1 MNGESE
7 VSCHGKLQT
16 LVYNI
21 LAPTTAI
28 FAYAIGLK
36 KRSTD
41 CFFEKL
47 SVDVQFFVDAQMAV
61 SL

>member
-1 MNGESE
+1 MNEESE

-16 LVYNI
+16 LVYDI

-28 FAYAIGLK
+28 VDYAIGLK

-41 CFFEKL
+41 CFFLTSCQLMYSFLLMLKW
-47 SVDVQFFVDAQMAV
+47 Q
-61 SL
+61 